1 MRKNNGINLLL
12 LAVVLVM
19 QGVLLFA
26 VSPGSLLFSA
36 ALDVYDSFLFTLL
49 VLLYEYLPIPFVL
62 FVFMGW
68 NSDLVSG
75 YGKLLII
82 RSYGRNRLCLKEIG
96 KILAGVCGIV
106 VVQWLIS
113 LVGGVVQEDNAMEWT
128 WNSLWIVLLY
138 ALGLFVIVLF
148 QFSLEL
154 VTEAENANLVT
165 NILVVVSIF
174 IGNTVISEGQGKW
187 LLCLFFPNLLYAKR
201 NGTDGTDGVG
211 MIVALAV
218 LLVWMAMLVVFSL
231 RRFRRRDIY

>member
-1 MRKNNGINLLL
+1 MRKNNSVTLLL
-12 LAVVLVM
+12 LILALVA
-19 QGVLLFA
+19 QEALLLTTQ
-26 VSPGSLLFSA
+26 SGSLLFST
-36 ALDVYDSFLFTLL
+36 ALDVYDNFGSMLL
-49 VLLYEYLPIPFVL
+49 VVLYGYLPIPFVL
-62 FVFMGW
+62 FLFMGW

-106 VVQWLIS
+106 MVQWLIS
-113 LVGGVVQEDNAMEWT
+113 LVGGMVQEDNAMEWT

-138 ALGLFVIVLF
+138 ALGLYVIVLF

-211 MIVALAV
+211 MIVAVEV
-218 LLVWMAMLVVFSL
+218 LLVWMAMLVVLSL